1 MIGPTTPSLTLRR
14 FLRPPVKTHQK
25 QWEFEWFSIPAAS
38 IFLLSKPWESQVF
51 QGFFIVALDLDDP

>member
-25 QWEFEWFSIPAAS
+25 HCEIEWFSIPAAS

-51 QGFFIVALDLDDP
+51 QGFFIVALDLDDL